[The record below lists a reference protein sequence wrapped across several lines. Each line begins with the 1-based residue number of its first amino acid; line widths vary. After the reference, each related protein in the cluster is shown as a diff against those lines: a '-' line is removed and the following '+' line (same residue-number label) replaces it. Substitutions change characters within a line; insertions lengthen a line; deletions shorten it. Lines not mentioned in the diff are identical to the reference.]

1 MDRPVS
7 PARQPP
13 LAWLGALLPLSVMMA
28 LGGLDLLPDLLDRTI
43 ATRLLAGATVLGMA
57 AFAGGA
63 LYLVISVLFG
73 VASEAVLR
81 SRLADSDKP
90 ERRPVEQREDDDNY
104 SDRAMVNC
112 QHSACL
118 HGFL

>member
-1 MDRPVS
+1 MI
-7 PARQPP
+7 
-13 LAWLGALLPLSVMMA
+13 A

-43 ATRLLAGATVLGMA
+43 ATRLSAGATVLGMA

-90 ERRPVEQREDDDNY
+90 ERRPVEQREDDEDNY
-104 SDRAMVNC
+104 SDEPWSTANTQRAYMGSYDGRNAYGLYTDDV
-112 QHSACL
+112 
-118 HGFL
+118 